1 MAKIVAFEHF
11 FCIFMYGFLLQKLT
25 NKLFLKCDMTRKIH
39 FNLVQKAKRWYTF
52 RYCAKKCLD
61 FSCEMYLTNSL
72 KDIITDLKTVEEQ
85 QLSYLFSVTIC
96 YGALHTLSIY
106 FKRKKKQELQKNLY
120 I

>member
-1 MAKIVAFEHF
+1 MRHDSKDSFQSCSKGKKVVYIQ
-11 FCIFMYGFLLQKLT
+11 I
-25 NKLFLKCDMTRKIH
+25 
-39 FNLVQKAKRWYTF
+39 
-52 RYCAKKCLD
+52 CAKKCLD